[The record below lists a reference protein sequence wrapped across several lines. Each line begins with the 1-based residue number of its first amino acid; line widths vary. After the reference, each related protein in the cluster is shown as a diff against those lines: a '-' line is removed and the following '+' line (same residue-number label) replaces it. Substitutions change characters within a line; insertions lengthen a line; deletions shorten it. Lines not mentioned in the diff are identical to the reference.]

1 MDMTLILQA
10 FGNLFAPINLFYLI
24 FGSVAG
30 LIIGILPGL
39 GPTFACALFLPFT
52 FGLRADSALILL
64 SAVYASCAY
73 GEGITS
79 ILINVPGGPGAVAL
93 TFDGHPLTKKGR
105 AGYALGALAGSS
117 FIGGII
123 GVITLI
129 FIAPKM
135 SQVALFM
142 GPPQFFMLALLGLSM
157 VATVG
162 KGDTAKGLILGCL
175 GLVIT
180 TIGTDVITGA
190 RRFNFG
196 TDFLMDGIPFISAT
210 IGLFAM
216 AQVFIMAEEN
226 KTIAGE
232 YELSADIF
240 EGIMENIKHF
250 VTVIRSSILGVVIG
264 IMPGIGISIASF
276 MGYIVEQRF
285 TKEEERK
292 TYGTGNIRGVLA
304 PQAAT
309 NACTSGELI
318 PALALGIPG
327 GATSAMFLAA
337 LQLHGLRPGLS
348 FFSSGGA
355 LVYTVFL
362 GMIFAQFVF
371 AALGIGFAKQFAK
384 VTKTPSAIL
393 VAVVLLLCFAGGYAI
408 RKEMLDIIICIVFG
422 LIGYVMFKNKWPIQ
436 CFVLGMILGP
446 IAENNFHRSLQISNG
461 SYKVFVSDPF
471 TIIVFLVV
479 IAILIMTF
487 FGDPILAIFKKKKT
501 GTAA

>member
-1 MDMTLILQA
+1 
-10 FGNLFAPINLFYLI
+10 
-24 FGSVAG
+24 
-30 LIIGILPGL
+30 
-39 GPTFACALFLPFT
+39 
-52 FGLRADSALILL
+52 
-64 SAVYASCAY
+64 
-73 GEGITS
+73 
-79 ILINVPGGPGAVAL
+79 
-93 TFDGHPLTKKGR
+93 
-105 AGYALGALAGSS
+105 
-117 FIGGII
+117 
-123 GVITLI
+123 
-129 FIAPKM
+129 
-135 SQVALFM
+135 
-142 GPPQFFMLALLGLSM
+142 M

-180 TIGTDVITGA
+180 TIGTDVMTGA

-196 TDFLMDGIPFISAT
+196 TDFLMDGIPFTSAT
-210 IGLFAM
+210 IGVFAM
-216 AQVFIMAEEN
+216 AQVLIMAEEN
-226 KTIAGE
+226 KTISGD
-232 YELSADIF
+232 YELSNDIF
-240 EGIMENIKHF
+240 DGIKTNIKHF
-250 VTVIRSSILGVVIG
+250 ITVIRSSILGVVIG

-348 FFSSGGA
+348 FFNSGGA

-371 AALGIGFAKQFAK
+371 AFLGIGFAKQFAK
-384 VTKTPSAIL
+384 VTKTPSAVL
-393 VAVVLLLCFAGGYAI
+393 AAVVLLLSFAGGYAI
-408 RKEMLDIIICIVFG
+408 RKELLDIIICIIFG
-422 LIGYVMFKNKWPIQ
+422 LIGYVMFRNKWPIQ

-461 SYKVFVSDPF
+461 SYKIFVSDPF
-471 TIIVFLVV
+471 TIIVFIV
-479 IAILIMTF
+479 IITILIMTF
-487 FGDPILAIFKKKKT
+487 FGDSILSIFKKKKT
-501 GTAA
+501 NQAA

>member
-1 MDMTLILQA
+1 MNVSLILEA
-10 FGNLFAPINLFYLI
+10 FGNIFLPINVFYLL

-52 FGLRADSALILL
+52 FGLSPVSALVLL

-93 TFDGHPLTKKGR
+93 TFDGHPLTKKGK
-105 AGYALGALAGSS
+105 AAYALGALAGSA
-117 FIGGII
+117 FVGGII
-123 GVITLI
+123 GALTLI
-129 FIAPKM
+129 FIAPKLA
-135 SQVALFM
+135 SVALFM
-142 GPPQFFMLALLGLSM
+142 GPPQFFMLALLGISM

-175 GLVIT
+175 GLIVT

-196 TDFLMDGIPFISAT
+196 TDFLMDGIPFISST

-216 AQVFIMAEEN
+216 SQVFIMAEEN
-226 KTIAGE
+226 NTLAGD
-232 YELSADIF
+232 YELSGDIF
-240 EGIMENIKHF
+240 EGLRETIKHW
-250 VTVIRSSILGVVIG
+250 VTVVRSSVLGVIIG
-264 IMPGIGISIASF
+264 IMPGIGISIASI
-276 MGYIVEQRF
+276 MGYITEEKLVR
-285 TKEEERK
+285 EEERK
-292 TYGTGNIRGVLA
+292 TFGTGNIRGVLA

-309 NACTSGELI
+309 NACVSGELI
-318 PALALGIPG
+318 PAFALGIPG

-355 LVYTVFL
+355 LVYTVFI
-362 GMIFAQFVF
+362 GMILAQFIF
-371 AALGIGFAKQFAK
+371 AFLGIGFAKPFAR
-384 VTKTPSAIL
+384 VTKIPNAVL
-393 VAVVLLLCFAGGYAI
+393 VVIVLLLCFAGGYAI
-408 RKEMLDIIICIVFG
+408 RKEILDIIICIVFG
-422 LIGYVMFKNKWPIQ
+422 LIGYVLFKNKWPLQ
-436 CFVLGMILGP
+436 CFILGMVLGP

-461 SYKVFVSDPF
+461 SYKIFIGDPF
-471 TIIVFLVV
+471 TFIVFIV
-479 IAILIMTF
+479 IAAILFWTFLGESIMS
-487 FGDPILAIFKKKKT
+487 IVKKKK
-501 GTAA
+501 AAI

>member
-1 MDMTLILQA
+1 MNVPDILQA
-10 FGNLFAPINLFYLI
+10 LGNLFAPINVFYLL

-52 FGLRADSALILL
+52 FGLPAASALILL

-93 TFDGHPLTKKGR
+93 TFDGHQLTKKGK
-105 AGYALGALAGSS
+105 AGYALGALAGSA
-117 FIGGII
+117 FVGGII
-123 GVITLI
+123 GALVLI
-129 FIAPKM
+129 FIAPKLAN
-135 SQVALFM
+135 VALFM
-142 GPPQFFMLALLGLSM
+142 GPAQFFMLALFGLSM

-175 GLVIT
+175 GLIVT

-216 AQVFIMAEEN
+216 SQVFLMAESN
-226 KTIAGE
+226 NTIAGD
-232 YELSADIF
+232 YELSNDIF
-240 EGIMENIKHF
+240 DGLKENLKHWAT
-250 VTVIRSSILGVVIG
+250 TVRSSVLGVVIG

-276 MGYIVEQRF
+276 MGYMVEQQLAG
-285 TKEEERK
+285 EEERK
-292 TYGTGNIRGVLA
+292 TFGKGNVRGVLA

-309 NACTSGELI
+309 NACVSGELI
-318 PALALGIPG
+318 PAFSLGIPG

-337 LQLHGLRPGLS
+337 LQLHGLRPGLT

-362 GMIFAQFVF
+362 GMILAQVVF
-371 AALGIGFAKQFAK
+371 LFLGVGFAKQFAR
-384 VTKTPSAIL
+384 VTKIPNAVL
-393 VAVVLLLCFAGGYAI
+393 VAIVLILCFAGGYAI
-408 RKEMLDIIICIVFG
+408 RKEILDIIICIVFG
-422 LIGYVMFKNKWPIQ
+422 LIGYVLFKNKWPLQ
-436 CFVLGMILGP
+436 CFILGMVLGP

-461 SYKVFVSDPF
+461 SYRIFVGDPF
-471 TIIVFLVV
+471 TIIVSVV
-479 IAILIMTF
+479 IVAILFWTFLGEIIMSV
-487 FGDPILAIFKKKKT
+487 LKKGKK
-501 GTAA
+501 AAA